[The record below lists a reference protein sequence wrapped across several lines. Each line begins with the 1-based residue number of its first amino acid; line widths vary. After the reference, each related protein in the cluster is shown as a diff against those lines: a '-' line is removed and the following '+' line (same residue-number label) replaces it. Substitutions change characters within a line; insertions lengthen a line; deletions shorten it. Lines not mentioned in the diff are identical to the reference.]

1 MSDRSELI
9 ELHNRLSKTLDE
21 ERGAAREK
29 RDTKKAIEQ
38 LEKILMI

>member
-9 ELHNRLSKTLDE
+9 ELHKRLSKTLDE
-21 ERGAAREK
+21 ERGVARQK
-29 RDTKKAIEQ
+29 RYEKAIEQ

>member
-21 ERGAAREK
+21 EEELQERK
-29 RDTKKAIEQ
+29 DTKKAIEQ

>member
-9 ELHNRLSKTLDE
+9 ELHNRLSKTLMKKE
-21 ERGAAREK
+21 ELQEK
-29 RDTKKAIEQ
+29 RYEKAIEQ

>member
-1 MSDRSELI
+1 MLDRSELI

-21 ERGAAREK
+21 ERELQER
-29 RDTKKAIEQ
+29 RDTKKDTEQ